1 MDNLF
6 FCSFFWRAPHN
17 LWQYSVFGCNCSEYF
32 PGHFQQ
38 RMVAIFFPFLS
49 PYKYIYLFTDCF
61 VVAGRQGG
69 RDEGN
74 LRQFL
79 PDHLSPGVIDRFLLF
94 TVGIGTKMLVSI
106 PAASHRPPSTTKN
119 TRERVG
125 RGDQRESGVEKGPRE
140 GGEGWIKEMGWISS
154 RLDQ

>member
-1 MDNLF
+1 M
-6 FCSFFWRAPHN
+6 
-17 LWQYSVFGCNCSEYF
+17 
-32 PGHFQQ
+32 
-38 RMVAIFFPFLS
+38 AIFFPFLS

-140 GGEGWIKEMGWISS
+140 GGRGG
-154 RLDQ
+154 